1 MNFFSYYSWL
11 SVIGWT
17 IMEILPPF
25 GRNLAFCLLLKHKG
39 KNGNIDY
46 RTYMRN
52 MKKINIGD
60 NVWINRG
67 CRFFASHHVKDA
79 KIVIGNNVTFGPY
92 VTIFGAGH
100 DYTKLSLPDT
110 AATVKI
116 CNNVWIGGNSTI
128 LQGITIGEGAVV
140 GAGSV
145 VTKDVDPYTVVAG
158 VPAKKIKERNVNE
171 NE

>member
-1 MNFFSYYSWL
+1 M
-11 SVIGWT
+11 GWNVLDV
-17 IMEILPPF
+17 LPPPVRNTVF
-25 GRNLAFCLLLKHKG
+25 SIAFSNMGRG
-39 KNGNIDY
+39 GNIDY
-46 RTYMRN
+46 GCYFRC

-67 CRFFASHHVKDA
+67 CRFFASHHIKDA

-116 CNNVWIGGNSTI
+116 CDNVWIGGNSTI

-171 NE
+171 NEQNIWNKFNR